1 MQEIDYGTKTEIN
14 SLIMERDI
22 LTKTI
27 FRVYQQDSQ
36 LTKIQRDKLLTRYQ
50 HQLGVVVAQ
59 IEQLGNSMK
68 HTDVNPLDEG
78 MFVAMDQKMSRM
90 EEKLR
95 EISSQISPSNKET
108 EKPRR
113 KLAKILSKKGRTKS
127 THSQNTILQ
136 SKSKPLEII
145 TLTQIPSKIPEFF
158 RRKLNHKD
166 AKIEEIES
174 VPNQKIEEIEPVPN
188 QKIEE
193 IEPVP
198 NQKIVKT
205 LDNADEVKIAQPNIC
220 EHPNCENPKFSN
232 KHCSVH
238 TNSYVKKPNDEEKGA
253 SILDSEEGKKSEQE
267 IKTDDVIL
275 DNNLDNDDD
284 MSKVVGDI
292 EKALSNLSQAEV
304 E

>member
-68 HTDVNPLDEG
+68 HTDVNPLDDG
-78 MFVAMDQKMSRM
+78 MFAAMDQKLSRM
-90 EEKLR
+90 DEKLR

-127 THSQNTILQ
+127 VHSQNTILQ
-136 SKSKPLEII
+136 SKSKSLEII

-158 RRKLNHKD
+158 RRKLNPKD
-166 AKIEEIES
+166 AKIEEIE
-174 VPNQKIEEIEPVPN
+174 PI
-188 QKIEE
+188 
-193 IEPVP
+193 P

-205 LDNADEVKIAQPNIC
+205 LENADEVKVTQPNIC

-238 TNSYVKKPNDEEKGA
+238 TNSYVKKPSDEEKGA
-253 SILDSEEGKKSEQE
+253 SILDSEEGKKLEQE

>member
-1 MQEIDYGTKTEIN
+1 
-14 SLIMERDI
+14 MERDI

-36 LTKIQRDKLLTRYQ
+36 LTKIQRDKLLIRYQ

-78 MFVAMDQKMSRM
+78 MFAAMDQKMSRM

-95 EISSQISPSNKET
+95 EISSQIKPSNKQT
-108 EKPRR
+108 EKP
-113 KLAKILSKKGRTKS
+113 KQKFAKVLSKMSKIKS
-127 THSQNTILQ
+127 THSQNTTLYQ

-166 AKIEEIES
+166 AKIEEIE
-174 VPNQKIEEIEPVPN
+174 
-188 QKIEE
+188 
-193 IEPVP
+193 PVP

-205 LDNADEVKIAQPNIC
+205 LENAGEVKVAQSNIC

-238 TNSYVKKPNDEEKGA
+238 TNSYVKKPSDEEKGA
-253 SILDSEEGKKSEQE
+253 SILDSEEGKKLEQE

-275 DNNLDNDDD
+275 DNNPDNDDD

>member
-36 LTKIQRDKLLTRYQ
+36 LTKIQRDKLLIRYQ

-78 MFVAMDQKMSRM
+78 MFAAMDQKMSRM

-113 KLAKILSKKGRTKS
+113 KLPKILSKKGRTKS

-158 RRKLNHKD
+158 RRKLNPKD
-166 AKIEEIES
+166 A
-174 VPNQKIEEIEPVPN
+174 
-188 QKIEE
+188 KIEE

-205 LDNADEVKIAQPNIC
+205 LENADEVKVAQPNIC

-238 TNSYVKKPNDEEKGA
+238 TNSYVKKPSDEEKDT
-253 SILDSEEGKKSEQE
+253 SISDFEEKKLEQE
-267 IKTDDVIL
+267 IKTDDIIL
-275 DNNLDNDDD
+275 DNNLDNDD

>member
-27 FRVYQQDSQ
+27 FRVYQQHSQ
-36 LTKIQRDKLLTRYQ
+36 LTKIQRDKLLIRYQ
-50 HQLGVVVAQ
+50 HQLGVVVTQ
-59 IEQLGNSMK
+59 IEKLDNSMK
-68 HTDVNPLDEG
+68 RADVNPLDEG
-78 MFVAMDQKMSRM
+78 IFAAMDQKLSMM
-90 EEKLR
+90 DEKLR
-95 EISSQISPSNKET
+95 EISSQIKPSNKQT
-108 EKPRR
+108 EKPKQ
-113 KLAKILSKKGRTKS
+113 KLAEVLSKMSKTKS
-127 THSQNTILQ
+127 MHSQNTTLYQ

-158 RRKLNHKD
+158 RRKLNPK
-166 AKIEEIES
+166 E
-174 VPNQKIEEIEPVPN
+174 VKIEEIEPVTN
-188 QKIEE
+188 QKI
-193 IEPVP
+193 IETP
-198 NQKIVKT
+198 
-205 LDNADEVKIAQPNIC
+205 DNANEIKIWKSNIC

-238 TNSYVKKPNDEEKGA
+238 TNSYVKKPSDEEKDA
-253 SILDSEEGKKSEQE
+253 SISDFEEKKLEQE

-275 DNNLDNDDD
+275 DNNNLENDDDD

>member
-78 MFVAMDQKMSRM
+78 MFAAMDQKMSRM

-95 EISSQISPSNKET
+95 EISLQISPSNKET

-113 KLAKILSKKGRTKS
+113 KLPKILSKKGRTKS

-166 AKIEEIES
+166 AKIEEIE
-174 VPNQKIEEIEPVPN
+174 
-188 QKIEE
+188 
-193 IEPVP
+193 PVP

-205 LDNADEVKIAQPNIC
+205 LENAGEVKVAQSNIC

-238 TNSYVKKPNDEEKGA
+238 TNSYVKKPSDEEKGA
-253 SILDSEEGKKSEQE
+253 SILDSEEGKKLEQE

-275 DNNLDNDDD
+275 DNNPDNDDD

>member
-36 LTKIQRDKLLTRYQ
+36 LTKIQRDKLLIRYQ

-78 MFVAMDQKMSRM
+78 MFAAMDQKMSRM

-113 KLAKILSKKGRTKS
+113 KLPKILSKKGRTKS

-166 AKIEEIES
+166 AKIEEIE
-174 VPNQKIEEIEPVPN
+174 
-188 QKIEE
+188 
-193 IEPVP
+193 PVP

-205 LDNADEVKIAQPNIC
+205 LENADEVKVAQPNIC

-238 TNSYVKKPNDEEKGA
+238 TNSYVKKPSDEEKGA
-253 SILDSEEGKKSEQE
+253 SILDSEEGGKSEQE
-267 IKTDDVIL
+267 IKTDDIIL
-275 DNNLDNDDD
+275 DNNLDNDD

>member
-36 LTKIQRDKLLTRYQ
+36 LTKIQRDKLLIRYQ

-78 MFVAMDQKMSRM
+78 MFAAMDQKMSRM

-113 KLAKILSKKGRTKS
+113 KLPKILSKKGRTKS

-158 RRKLNHKD
+158 RRKLNNK
-166 AKIEEIES
+166 E
-174 VPNQKIEEIEPVPN
+174 VKIEEIEPVTT
-188 QKIEE
+188 QKIE
-193 IEPVP
+193 PVTT
-198 NQKIVKT
+198 QKIIET
-205 LDNADEVKIAQPNIC
+205 PDNADEIKIWKPNIC
-220 EHPNCENPKFSN
+220 EHPDCENPKFSN

-238 TNSYVKKPNDEEKGA
+238 TNSYVKKPSDEEKDA
-253 SILDSEEGKKSEQE
+253 SISDFEEKKLERE

-275 DNNLDNDDD
+275 DNNNLENDDDD

>member
-68 HTDVNPLDEG
+68 HADVNPLDEG
-78 MFVAMDQKMSRM
+78 MFAAMDQKLSRM
-90 EEKLR
+90 DEKLR

-127 THSQNTILQ
+127 THAQNTIPQ

-158 RRKLNHKD
+158 RRKLNPKE
-166 AKIEEIES
+166 AKIEEVEP
-174 VPNQKIEEIEPVPN
+174 VTNQKIEPATDQE
-188 QKIEE
+188 KIET
-193 IEPVP
+193 P
-198 NQKIVKT
+198 
-205 LDNADEVKIAQPNIC
+205 DNTDEVKIWKTNIC

-238 TNSYVKKPNDEEKGA
+238 TNSNVKKPSDEEKDA
-253 SILDSEEGKKSEQE
+253 PISDFEEKKFEQE
-267 IKTDDVIL
+267 IKTNDVIS
-275 DNNLDNDDD
+275 DNNNPENDDDD

>member
-1 MQEIDYGTKTEIN
+1 MQEIDYGTKTQIN

-36 LTKIQRDKLLTRYQ
+36 LTKIQRDKLLIRYQ

-68 HTDVNPLDEG
+68 HTDVNPLDDG
-78 MFVAMDQKMSRM
+78 MFAAMDQKLSRM
-90 EEKLR
+90 DEKLR

-113 KLAKILSKKGRTKS
+113 KLAKILSKKSRTKS

-136 SKSKPLEII
+136 SKSKSLEII

-158 RRKLNHKD
+158 RRKLNHKE
-166 AKIEEIES
+166 A
-174 VPNQKIEEIEPVPN
+174 KIEEIEPVT
-188 QKIEE
+188 
-193 IEPVP
+193 

-205 LDNADEVKIAQPNIC
+205 LENVDEVKVAQLNIC

-238 TNSYVKKPNDEEKGA
+238 TNSYVKKPSDEEKDT
-253 SILDSEEGKKSEQE
+253 SISDFEEKKLEQE

-275 DNNLDNDDD
+275 DNNNPEDDDD

>member
-36 LTKIQRDKLLTRYQ
+36 LTKIQRDKLLIRYQ
-50 HQLGVVVAQ
+50 HQLGVVIAQ

-78 MFVAMDQKMSRM
+78 MFATMDQKMSRM

-127 THSQNTILQ
+127 THPQNTILQ
-136 SKSKPLEII
+136 SKSNPLEII

-158 RRKLNHKD
+158 RRKLNPK
-166 AKIEEIES
+166 E
-174 VPNQKIEEIEPVPN
+174 VKIEEIEPVT
-188 QKIEE
+188 
-193 IEPVP
+193 

-205 LDNADEVKIAQPNIC
+205 LENADEVKVAQPNIC

-238 TNSYVKKPNDEEKGA
+238 TNSYVKKPSNEEKGV

>member
-36 LTKIQRDKLLTRYQ
+36 LTKIQRDKLLIRYQ

-68 HTDVNPLDEG
+68 HADVNPLDEG
-78 MFVAMDQKMSRM
+78 MFAAMDQKLSRM
-90 EEKLR
+90 DEKLR

-127 THSQNTILQ
+127 THPQSTILQ

-158 RRKLNHKD
+158 RRKLNNK
-166 AKIEEIES
+166 E
-174 VPNQKIEEIEPVPN
+174 VKIEEIEPVTT
-188 QKIEE
+188 QKIE
-193 IEPVP
+193 PVTT
-198 NQKIVKT
+198 QKIIET
-205 LDNADEVKIAQPNIC
+205 PDNADEIKIWKPNIC
-220 EHPNCENPKFSN
+220 EHPDCENPKFSN

-238 TNSYVKKPNDEEKGA
+238 TNSYVKKPSDEEKDA
-253 SILDSEEGKKSEQE
+253 SISDFEEKKLERE
-267 IKTDDVIL
+267 IKTDNVIL
-275 DNNLDNDDD
+275 DDDNLENDDDD

>member
-36 LTKIQRDKLLTRYQ
+36 LTKIQRDKLLIRYQ

-68 HTDVNPLDEG
+68 HADVNPLDEG
-78 MFVAMDQKMSRM
+78 MFAAVDEKMSRM

-95 EISSQISPSNKET
+95 EISSQISSSNKET

-113 KLAKILSKKGRTKS
+113 KLPKILSKKGRTKS
-127 THSQNTILQ
+127 TYSQNTILQ
-136 SKSKPLEII
+136 SKSKSLEII

-166 AKIEEIES
+166 A
-174 VPNQKIEEIEPVPN
+174 
-188 QKIEE
+188 KIEE

-253 SILDSEEGKKSEQE
+253 PILDSEEGKKSEQE

>member
-36 LTKIQRDKLLTRYQ
+36 LTKIQRYKLLTRYQ

-127 THSQNTILQ
+127 VHSQNTILQ
-136 SKSKPLEII
+136 SKSKSLEII

-158 RRKLNHKD
+158 RRKLNPKD
-166 AKIEEIES
+166 AKIEEIE
-174 VPNQKIEEIEPVPN
+174 PI
-188 QKIEE
+188 
-193 IEPVP
+193 P

-205 LDNADEVKIAQPNIC
+205 LENADEVKVAQPNIC

-238 TNSYVKKPNDEEKGA
+238 TNSYVKKPSDEEKGA
-253 SILDSEEGKKSEQE
+253 SILDSEEGKKLEQE

-275 DNNLDNDDD
+275 DNNLDNDDV

>member
-36 LTKIQRDKLLTRYQ
+36 LTKIQRDKLLIRYQ

-68 HTDVNPLDEG
+68 HTDVNPLDDG
-78 MFVAMDQKMSRM
+78 MFAAMDQKLSRM
-90 EEKLR
+90 DEKLR

-127 THSQNTILQ
+127 VHSQNTILQ
-136 SKSKPLEII
+136 SKSKSLEII

-158 RRKLNHKD
+158 RRKLNPKE
-166 AKIEEIES
+166 A
-174 VPNQKIEEIEPVPN
+174 KIEEIEPVT
-188 QKIEE
+188 
-193 IEPVP
+193 

-205 LDNADEVKIAQPNIC
+205 PENADEVKVAQPNIC

-238 TNSYVKKPNDEEKGA
+238 TNSYVKKPSDEEKGA
-253 SILDSEEGKKSEQE
+253 SILDSEEGKKLEQE

>member
-68 HTDVNPLDEG
+68 HTDVNPSDEG
-78 MFVAMDQKMSRM
+78 MFVAMDQKLSMM
-90 EEKLR
+90 DEKLQ
-95 EISSQISPSNKET
+95 EISSRINPSSKET

-113 KLAKILSKKGRTKS
+113 KLAKILSRKSRTKS
-127 THSQNTILQ
+127 TRSQNTTLLQ

-145 TLTQIPSKIPEFF
+145 TLTRIPSKIPEFF
-158 RRKLNHKD
+158 RRRLNPKEV
-166 AKIEEIES
+166 KM
-174 VPNQKIEEIEPVPN
+174 EEIEPVT
-188 QKIEE
+188 
-193 IEPVP
+193 

-205 LDNADEVKIAQPNIC
+205 LENADEVKVAQPNVC

-238 TNSYVKKPNDEEKGA
+238 TNSYVKKPSDEEKDT
-253 SILDSEEGKKSEQE
+253 SISDFEEKKLEQE

-275 DNNLDNDDD
+275 NDNNPEDDDD

>member
-36 LTKIQRDKLLTRYQ
+36 LTKIQRDKLLIRYQ
-50 HQLGVVVAQ
+50 HQLGVVIAQ
-59 IEQLGNSMK
+59 IEKLGNSMK
-68 HTDVNPLDEG
+68 HTDMNPLDEG
-78 MFVAMDQKMSRM
+78 TFAAMDQKLSRM
-90 EEKLR
+90 DEKLQ
-95 EISSQISPSNKET
+95 EISSQINPSNKET
-108 EKPRR
+108 EKPRQ
-113 KLAKILSKKGRTKS
+113 KLAKMLSKKSRIKS
-127 THSQNTILQ
+127 THPQNSILQ
-136 SKSKPLEII
+136 SKSNTLEII

-158 RRKLNHKD
+158 RRKLNHT
-166 AKIEEIES
+166 EM
-174 VPNQKIEEIEPVPN
+174 KIEEIEPVT
-188 QKIEE
+188 
-193 IEPVP
+193 

-205 LDNADEVKIAQPNIC
+205 LDNADEVKVVQPNIC

-238 TNSYVKKPNDEEKGA
+238 TDSYVKKPSDEEKDTSVSGF
-253 SILDSEEGKKSEQE
+253 EEKKLEQE
-267 IKTDDVIL
+267 TNTDDVIL
-275 DNNLDNDDD
+275 DNNNVENDDD
-284 MSKVVGDI
+284 MSKVVSDI

>member
-36 LTKIQRDKLLTRYQ
+36 LTKIQQDKLLTRYQ

-78 MFVAMDQKMSRM
+78 MFATMDQKMSRM

-127 THSQNTILQ
+127 THPQNTILQ
-136 SKSKPLEII
+136 SKSNPLEII

-158 RRKLNHKD
+158 RRKLNPK
-166 AKIEEIES
+166 E
-174 VPNQKIEEIEPVPN
+174 VKIEEIEPVT
-188 QKIEE
+188 
-193 IEPVP
+193 

-205 LDNADEVKIAQPNIC
+205 LENADEVKVAQPNIC

-238 TNSYVKKPNDEEKGA
+238 TNSYVKKLGDEEKDA
-253 SILDSEEGKKSEQE
+253 SGSDFEEKKSEQE
-267 IKTDDVIL
+267 IKTGDVIL
-275 DNNLDNDDD
+275 DNDDLENDDDD
-284 MSKVVGDI
+284 MSKVVDDI

>member
-1 MQEIDYGTKTEIN
+1 MQEIDYETKTEIN

-27 FRVYQQDSQ
+27 FRVYQQHSQ
-36 LTKIQRDKLLTRYQ
+36 LTKIQREKLLIRYQ

-68 HTDVNPLDEG
+68 HTDVNPSDEG
-78 MFVAMDQKMSRM
+78 MFAAMDQKLSRM
-90 EEKLR
+90 DEKLR

-113 KLAKILSKKGRTKS
+113 KLSKMLSKKGRTKS
-127 THSQNTILQ
+127 IHPQNTIPQ

-158 RRKLNHKD
+158 RRKLNPK
-166 AKIEEIES
+166 E
-174 VPNQKIEEIEPVPN
+174 VKIEEIEPVT
-188 QKIEE
+188 
-193 IEPVP
+193 

-205 LDNADEVKIAQPNIC
+205 LENADEVKVAQPNIC

-238 TNSYVKKPNDEEKGA
+238 TNSYVKKLGDEEKDA
-253 SILDSEEGKKSEQE
+253 SGSYFEEKKSEQE
-267 IKTDDVIL
+267 IKTGDVIL
-275 DNNLDNDDD
+275 DNNDLENDDDD
-284 MSKVVGDI
+284 MSKVVDDI

>member
-68 HTDVNPLDEG
+68 HTDVNPSDEG
-78 MFVAMDQKMSRM
+78 MFAAMDQKLSMM
-90 EEKLR
+90 DEKLQ
-95 EISSQISPSNKET
+95 EISSRINPSNKET

-113 KLAKILSKKGRTKS
+113 KLGKILSRKSRTKS
-127 THSQNTILQ
+127 THSQNTTLLQ
-136 SKSKPLEII
+136 GKSKPLEII

-158 RRKLNHKD
+158 RRKLNPK
-166 AKIEEIES
+166 E
-174 VPNQKIEEIEPVPN
+174 VKIEEIEPVT
-188 QKIEE
+188 
-193 IEPVP
+193 

-205 LDNADEVKIAQPNIC
+205 LENADEVKVAQPNIC

>member
-68 HTDVNPLDEG
+68 HTDVNPSDEG
-78 MFVAMDQKMSRM
+78 MFAAMDQKLSMM
-90 EEKLR
+90 DEKLQ
-95 EISSQISPSNKET
+95 EISSRINPSNKET

-113 KLAKILSKKGRTKS
+113 KLAKILSRKSRTKS
-127 THSQNTILQ
+127 TRSQNTTLLQ
-136 SKSKPLEII
+136 GKSKPLEII
-145 TLTQIPSKIPEFF
+145 TLTRIPSKIPEFF
-158 RRKLNHKD
+158 RRKLNPK
-166 AKIEEIES
+166 E
-174 VPNQKIEEIEPVPN
+174 VKIEEIEPVT
-188 QKIEE
+188 
-193 IEPVP
+193 

-205 LDNADEVKIAQPNIC
+205 PENADEVKVAQPNIC

-238 TNSYVKKPNDEEKGA
+238 TNSYVKKSSDEEKDT
-253 SILDSEEGKKSEQE
+253 SISDFEEKKLEQE

-275 DNNLDNDDD
+275 NDNNPEDDDD

>member
-1 MQEIDYGTKTEIN
+1 MQEIDYGMKTEIN

-68 HTDVNPLDEG
+68 HADVNPLDEG
-78 MFVAMDQKMSRM
+78 MFAAMDQKMSRM

-113 KLAKILSKKGRTKS
+113 KLAKILSKKSRTKS
-127 THSQNTILQ
+127 PHSQNTIPQ
-136 SKSKPLEII
+136 SKSKSLEII

-158 RRKLNHKD
+158 RRKLNPKE
-166 AKIEEIES
+166 AKIEEVEL
-174 VPNQKIEEIEPVPN
+174 VTNQKIEEVELVTN
-188 QKIEE
+188 QKVIKTPDNGGE
-193 IEPVP
+193 IKV
-198 NQKIVKT
+198 
-205 LDNADEVKIAQPNIC
+205 AQLNIC

-238 TNSYVKKPNDEEKGA
+238 TNSYVKKPSDEEDVSG
-253 SILDSEEGKKSEQE
+253 SDFEEKKLEQE
-267 IKTDDVIL
+267 NKTGDVIL
-275 DNNLDNDDD
+275 DNNDDLENDDD

>member
-36 LTKIQRDKLLTRYQ
+36 LTKIQRDKLLIRYQ

-127 THSQNTILQ
+127 VHSQNTILQ
-136 SKSKPLEII
+136 SKSKSLEII

-166 AKIEEIES
+166 AKIEEIE
-174 VPNQKIEEIEPVPN
+174 
-188 QKIEE
+188 
-193 IEPVP
+193 PVP

-205 LDNADEVKIAQPNIC
+205 LENADEVKVAQPNIC

-238 TNSYVKKPNDEEKGA
+238 TNSYVKKPSDEEKGA
-253 SILDSEEGKKSEQE
+253 SILDSEEGKKLEQE

-275 DNNLDNDDD
+275 DNNPDNDDD

>member
-27 FRVYQQDSQ
+27 LRVYQQDSQ

-50 HQLGVVVAQ
+50 HQLGIVVAQ
-59 IEQLGNSMK
+59 IEKLGNSMK
-68 HTDVNPLDEG
+68 RADMDPLDEG
-78 MFVAMDQKMSRM
+78 MFAAMDQKLSMM
-90 EEKLR
+90 DEKLQ
-95 EISSQISPSNKET
+95 EISSQINPSNKET

-113 KLAKILSKKGRTKS
+113 KLAKILSKKSRTKS
-127 THSQNTILQ
+127 THSQNTTLLH

-158 RRKLNHKD
+158 RRKLNPK
-166 AKIEEIES
+166 E
-174 VPNQKIEEIEPVPN
+174 VKIEEIEPVT
-188 QKIEE
+188 
-193 IEPVP
+193 

-205 LDNADEVKIAQPNIC
+205 PENADEVKVAQPNIC

-238 TNSYVKKPNDEEKGA
+238 TNSYVKKPSDEEKDT
-253 SILDSEEGKKSEQE
+253 SISDFEEKKLEQE

-275 DNNLDNDDD
+275 NDNNPEDDDD

>member
-36 LTKIQRDKLLTRYQ
+36 LTKIQQDKLLTRYQ

-78 MFVAMDQKMSRM
+78 MFATMDQKMSRM

-127 THSQNTILQ
+127 THPQNTILQ
-136 SKSKPLEII
+136 SKSNPLEII

-158 RRKLNHKD
+158 RRKLNPK
-166 AKIEEIES
+166 E
-174 VPNQKIEEIEPVPN
+174 VKIEEIEPVT
-188 QKIEE
+188 
-193 IEPVP
+193 

-205 LDNADEVKIAQPNIC
+205 LENADEVKVAQPNIC

-238 TNSYVKKPNDEEKGA
+238 TNSYVKKLGDEEKDA
-253 SILDSEEGKKSEQE
+253 SGSDFEEKKSEQE
-267 IKTDDVIL
+267 IKTGDVIL
-275 DNNLDNDDD
+275 DNDDLENDDDD
-284 MSKVVGDI
+284 MSKVVADI
-292 EKALSNLSQAEV
+292 EKTLSNLSQAEV

>member
-36 LTKIQRDKLLTRYQ
+36 LTKIQRDKLLIRYQ

-127 THSQNTILQ
+127 VHSQNTILQ
-136 SKSKPLEII
+136 SKSKSLEII

-158 RRKLNHKD
+158 RRKLNPKD
-166 AKIEEIES
+166 A
-174 VPNQKIEEIEPVPN
+174 
-188 QKIEE
+188 KIEE

-205 LDNADEVKIAQPNIC
+205 LENADEVKVAQPNIC

-238 TNSYVKKPNDEEKGA
+238 TNSYVKKPSDEEKGA

>member
-36 LTKIQRDKLLTRYQ
+36 LTKIQRDKLLIRYQ

-78 MFVAMDQKMSRM
+78 MFAAMDQKLSRM
-90 EEKLR
+90 DEKLR

-127 THSQNTILQ
+127 RHPQNTILQ

-158 RRKLNHKD
+158 RRKLNPK
-166 AKIEEIES
+166 E
-174 VPNQKIEEIEPVPN
+174 VKIEEIEPVT
-188 QKIEE
+188 
-193 IEPVP
+193 

-205 LDNADEVKIAQPNIC
+205 PENADEVKVAQPNIC

-238 TNSYVKKPNDEEKGA
+238 TNSYVKKPSDEEKDT
-253 SILDSEEGKKSEQE
+253 SISDFEEKKLEQE

-275 DNNLDNDDD
+275 NDNNPEDDDD

>member
-1 MQEIDYGTKTEIN
+1 MQEIDYGTKTEMN

-36 LTKIQRDKLLTRYQ
+36 LTKVQRDKLLIRYQ

-59 IEQLGNSMK
+59 IEQLDNSMK
-68 HTDVNPLDEG
+68 HTDMNSLDEG
-78 MFVAMDQKMSRM
+78 MFAAMDQKLSRM
-90 EEKLR
+90 DEKLR
-95 EISSQISPSNKET
+95 EISSQISPTNKEA

-127 THSQNTILQ
+127 THPQNTTLQ
-136 SKSKPLEII
+136 NKSKPLEII

-158 RRKLNHKD
+158 RRKLNPKEV
-166 AKIEEIES
+166 KT
-174 VPNQKIEEIEPVPN
+174 EEIEPVANQKIQEIEPIPN
-188 QKIEE
+188 QKT
-193 IEPVP
+193 
-198 NQKIVKT
+198 VKT
-205 LDNADEVKIAQPNIC
+205 LDNADEIKVAQPNIC

-238 TNSYVKKPNDEEKGA
+238 TNSYVKKPSDEEKDA
-253 SILDSEEGKKSEQE
+253 PILDYEEKKSEQE
-267 IKTDDVIL
+267 IKTDDVVL
-275 DNNLDNDDD
+275 DNNNLDNDDDD

>member
-68 HTDVNPLDEG
+68 HTDVNPLDDG
-78 MFVAMDQKMSRM
+78 MFAAMDQKLSRM
-90 EEKLR
+90 DEKLR

-158 RRKLNHKD
+158 RRKLNPKE
-166 AKIEEIES
+166 A
-174 VPNQKIEEIEPVPN
+174 KIEEIEPVT
-188 QKIEE
+188 
-193 IEPVP
+193 

-205 LDNADEVKIAQPNIC
+205 PENVDEVKVAQPNIC

-238 TNSYVKKPNDEEKGA
+238 TNSYVKKPSDEEKDT
-253 SILDSEEGKKSEQE
+253 SISDFEEKKLEQE

-275 DNNLDNDDD
+275 NDNNPEDDDD

>member
-36 LTKIQRDKLLTRYQ
+36 LTKIQQDKLLTRYQ

-78 MFVAMDQKMSRM
+78 MFATMDQKMSRM

-127 THSQNTILQ
+127 THPQNTILQ
-136 SKSKPLEII
+136 SKSNPLEII
-145 TLTQIPSKIPEFF
+145 TLTRIPSKIPEFF

-166 AKIEEIES
+166 AKIEEIEH
-174 VPNQKIEEIEPVPN
+174 
-188 QKIEE
+188 
-193 IEPVP
+193 VP

-205 LDNADEVKIAQPNIC
+205 LENAGEVKVAQSNIC

-238 TNSYVKKPNDEEKGA
+238 TNSYVKKPSDEEKGA
-253 SILDSEEGKKSEQE
+253 SILDSEEGKKLEQE

-275 DNNLDNDDD
+275 DNNPDNDDD

>member
-36 LTKIQRDKLLTRYQ
+36 LTKIQRDKLLIRYQ

-78 MFVAMDQKMSRM
+78 MFAVMDQKMSRM

-95 EISSQISPSNKET
+95 EISSQISPSNKEV
-108 EKPRR
+108 EKPTR
-113 KLAKILSKKGRTKS
+113 KLSKILSKKGRTKS
-127 THSQNTILQ
+127 AQSQNTILQ
-136 SKSKPLEII
+136 SKSKSLEII

-158 RRKLNHKD
+158 RRKLNPK
-166 AKIEEIES
+166 E
-174 VPNQKIEEIEPVPN
+174 VKIEEIEPVT
-188 QKIEE
+188 
-193 IEPVP
+193 

-205 LDNADEVKIAQPNIC
+205 LENADEVKVIQPNIC

-238 TNSYVKKPNDEEKGA
+238 TNSYVKKPSDEEKGT
-253 SILDSEEGKKSEQE
+253 SILNSEEGKKSEQE

-275 DNNLDNDDD
+275 DNNDAD

>member
-36 LTKIQRDKLLTRYQ
+36 LTKIQRDKLLIRYQ

-78 MFVAMDQKMSRM
+78 MFAAMDQKMSRM

-113 KLAKILSKKGRTKS
+113 KLPKILSKKGRTKS

-136 SKSKPLEII
+136 SKSKSLEII

-166 AKIEEIES
+166 AKIEEIE
-174 VPNQKIEEIEPVPN
+174 
-188 QKIEE
+188 
-193 IEPVP
+193 PVP

-205 LDNADEVKIAQPNIC
+205 LENTDEVKIAQPNIC

-238 TNSYVKKPNDEEKGA
+238 TNSYVKKPSDEEKGT
-253 SILDSEEGKKSEQE
+253 SILNSEEGKKSEQE

-275 DNNLDNDDD
+275 DNNDDD

>member
-1 MQEIDYGTKTEIN
+1 MQEIDYGTKIEIN

-59 IEQLGNSMK
+59 IEQLDNSMK
-68 HTDVNPLDEG
+68 HTDVNHLDEG
-78 MFVAMDQKMSRM
+78 MFAAMDQKLSRM
-90 EEKLR
+90 DEKLR

-145 TLTQIPSKIPEFF
+145 TLTDIPSKIPEFF
-158 RRKLNHKD
+158 RRKLNPKE
-166 AKIEEIES
+166 A
-174 VPNQKIEEIEPVPN
+174 KIEEIEPVTN
-188 QKIEE
+188 QKIEA
-193 IEPVP
+193 VT
-198 NQKIVKT
+198 NQKVIET
-205 LDNADEVKIAQPNIC
+205 PDNTDEEKVVQPNIC
-220 EHPNCENPKFSN
+220 EHPNCDNPKFSN
-232 KHCSVH
+232 KHCSIH
-238 TNSYVKKPNDEEKGA
+238 TSSYLKKSTEEKKLVPIPDFEVKKSQEETETNNKLPDDD
-253 SILDSEEGKKSEQE
+253 SLDG
-267 IKTDDVIL
+267 
-275 DNNLDNDDD
+275 NDDD
-284 MSKVVGDI
+284 ISKITNDI
-292 EKALSNLSQAEV
+292 EKALSNLNQAEV

>member
-1 MQEIDYGTKTEIN
+1 MQEIDYETKTEIN

-27 FRVYQQDSQ
+27 FRVYQQHSQ
-36 LTKIQRDKLLTRYQ
+36 LTKIQRDKLLIRYQ

-127 THSQNTILQ
+127 VHSQNTILQ

-158 RRKLNHKD
+158 RRKLNPKD
-166 AKIEEIES
+166 AKIEEIE
-174 VPNQKIEEIEPVPN
+174 PI
-188 QKIEE
+188 
-193 IEPVP
+193 P

-205 LDNADEVKIAQPNIC
+205 LENADEVKVAQPNIC

-238 TNSYVKKPNDEEKGA
+238 TNSYVKKPSDEEKGA
-253 SILDSEEGKKSEQE
+253 SILDSEEGKKLEQE

>member
-36 LTKIQRDKLLTRYQ
+36 LTKIQRDKLLIRYQ

-68 HTDVNPLDEG
+68 HADVNPLDEG
-78 MFVAMDQKMSRM
+78 MFAAMDQKLSRM
-90 EEKLR
+90 DEKLR
-95 EISSQISPSNKET
+95 EISSQISPSNKEV

-113 KLAKILSKKGRTKS
+113 KLSKMLSKKSRTKS

-158 RRKLNHKD
+158 RRKLNNK
-166 AKIEEIES
+166 E
-174 VPNQKIEEIEPVPN
+174 VKIEEIEPVTT
-188 QKIEE
+188 QKI
-193 IEPVP
+193 IETP
-198 NQKIVKT
+198 
-205 LDNADEVKIAQPNIC
+205 DNADEIKIWKPNIC
-220 EHPNCENPKFSN
+220 EHPDCENPKFSN

-238 TNSYVKKPNDEEKGA
+238 TNSYVKKPSDEEKDA
-253 SILDSEEGKKSEQE
+253 SISDFEEKKLERE
-267 IKTDDVIL
+267 IKTDNVIL
-275 DNNLDNDDD
+275 DDDNLENDDDD